1 MIIKTFELNKVNI
14 KNFNLFLFYGDN
26 DGFKDE
32 IVENICKQ
40 KNLKKTLFFEKEVLS
55 NIENFLNSISTKSF
69 FENEKIIVIKNTTD
83 KLKEI
88 VHDIY
93 ELQNPDITVILI
105 SDLLDKK
112 SKLRNFFEKTKNVM
126 CIPFYPDEHK
136 NLNIIANNF
145 FKKKDI
151 KISQQTINLIIDRA
165 NQSRQHLNNELQK
178 IENFALNKKEIKD
191 VDIIKLTNL
200 GKNYEISELVETCLA
215 KNQNKLLKIMNE
227 NHFSNEDVILILR
240 IFLIK
245 TKRLLNLAVN
255 SKPDKNFDEAIAKFK
270 PPIFWKEKP
279 YVKQQL
285 INWSESK
292 LKKLIN
298 DINEIELL
306 SKKNSQISQ
315 SLLLNF
321 IFENSET
328 VNN

>member
-1 MIIKTFELNKVNI
+1 MIIKNFELDKINI
-14 KNFNLFLFYGDN
+14 KNFNLFLLYGDN
-26 DGFKDE
+26 QGFKDE
-32 IVENICKQ
+32 IVEKICQQ
-40 KNLKKTLFFEKEVLS
+40 KRLKKTLYFEKEVLS

-69 FENEKIIVIKNTTD
+69 FENEKIIVVKSATD
-83 KLKEI
+83 KLKEVI
-88 VHDIY
+88 NDIY

-105 SDLLDKK
+105 SDLLEKK
-112 SKLRNFFEKTKNVM
+112 SKLRNFFEKTNNVI

-136 NLNIIANNF
+136 DLNMIANNF

-165 NQSRQHLNNELQK
+165 NQSRQHLNNELKK
-178 IENFALNKKEIKD
+178 IENFALNKKEIRD

-215 KNQNKLLKIMNE
+215 KNRNKLLKIMNE

-240 IFLIK
+240 IFLTK

-255 SKPDKNFDEAIAKFK
+255 SKPDKNFDEAISKFK

-285 INWSESK
+285 IIWSETK

-298 DINEIELL
+298 EINEIELL

-321 IFENSET
+321 IFENSKT

>member
-1 MIIKTFELNKVNI
+1 MIIKNFELDKINI

-26 DGFKDE
+26 QGFKDE
-32 IVENICKQ
+32 IVEKICQQ
-40 KNLKKTLFFEKEVLS
+40 KDLKKTLYFEKEVLS
-55 NIENFLNSISTKSF
+55 NTENFLNSISTKSF
-69 FENEKIIVIKNTTD
+69 FENEKIIVIKNATD

-88 VHDIY
+88 INDIY

-105 SDLLDKK
+105 SDLLEKK
-112 SKLRNFFEKTKNVM
+112 SKLRNFFEKTNNVI

-136 NLNIIANNF
+136 DLNMIANNF

-245 TKRLLNLAVN
+245 TKRLLNLALN
-255 SKPDKNFDEAIAKFK
+255 SKPNKNFDEAISKFR

-285 INWSESK
+285 INWSETK

-298 DINEIELL
+298 EINEIELL

-321 IFENSET
+321 IFENSKT

>member
-1 MIIKTFELNKVNI
+1 MIIKNFELDKINT
-14 KNFNLFLFYGDN
+14 KNFNLFLLYGDN
-26 DGFKDE
+26 QGFKDE
-32 IVENICKQ
+32 IVEKICQQ
-40 KNLKKTLFFEKEVLS
+40 KRLKKTLYFEKEVLS
-55 NIENFLNSISTKSF
+55 SIENFLNSISTRSF
-69 FENEKIIVIKNTTD
+69 FENEKIIVIKNATD
-83 KLKEI
+83 KLKEMI
-88 VHDIY
+88 NDIY
-93 ELQNPDITVILI
+93 ELQNSDITVILI

-112 SKLRNFFEKTKNVM
+112 SKIRNFFEKTKNVI

-136 NLNIIANNF
+136 DLNMIANNF
-145 FKKKDI
+145 FKKKGI

-165 NQSRQHLNNELQK
+165 NQSRQHLNNELKK
-178 IENFALNKKEIKD
+178 IENFSLNKKEIKD

-240 IFLIK
+240 IFLTK

-255 SKPDKNFDEAIAKFK
+255 SKPNKNFDEAISKFR
-270 PPIFWKEKP
+270 PPIFWKDKP
-279 YVKQQL
+279 YIKQQL

-298 DINEIELL
+298 EINEIELL

-321 IFENSET
+321 IFENSKT

>member
-1 MIIKTFELNKVNI
+1 MIIKNFELDKINI

-26 DGFKDE
+26 QGFKDE
-32 IVENICKQ
+32 IVEKICQQ
-40 KNLKKTLFFEKEVLS
+40 KDLKKTLYFEKEVLS
-55 NIENFLNSISTKSF
+55 NTENFLNSISTKSF
-69 FENEKIIVIKNTTD
+69 FENEKIIVIKNATD

-88 VHDIY
+88 INDIY

-105 SDLLDKK
+105 SDLLEKK
-112 SKLRNFFEKTKNVM
+112 SKLRNFFEKTNNVI

-136 NLNIIANNF
+136 DLNIIANNF

-245 TKRLLNLAVN
+245 TKRLLNLALN
-255 SKPDKNFDEAIAKFK
+255 SKPNKNFDEAISKFR

-298 DINEIELL
+298 EINEIELL

-321 IFENSET
+321 IFENSKT
-328 VNN
+328 VSN

>member
-1 MIIKTFELNKVNI
+1 MIIKNFELNKIDI
-14 KNFNLFLFYGDN
+14 KNFNLYLFYGDN
-26 DGFKDE
+26 QGFKDE
-32 IVENICKQ
+32 IIEKICQLKD
-40 KNLKKTLFFEKEVLS
+40 LKKTLYFEKEVLS
-55 NIENFLNSISTKSF
+55 NKENFLNSISTKSF
-69 FENEKIIVIKNTTD
+69 FENEKIIVIKNATD

-88 VHDIY
+88 INEIY
-93 ELQNPDITVILI
+93 EIENSDITIILN

-112 SKLRNFFEKTKNVM
+112 SKLRNFFEKTKNVI
-126 CIPFYPDEHK
+126 CTPFYPDEHK
-136 NLNIIANNF
+136 DLNIIANNF
-145 FKKKDI
+145 FKKKNI

-178 IENFALNKKEIKD
+178 IDNFALSKKEIKET
-191 VDIIKLTNL
+191 DIIKLTNL

-215 KNQNKLLKIMNE
+215 KNQNKLRKIMNE

-245 TKRLLNLAVN
+245 TKRLLNLTLN
-255 SKPDKNFDEAIAKFK
+255 SKPNKNFDEAISKFR

-321 IFENSET
+321 IFENSKT

>member
-1 MIIKTFELNKVNI
+1 MIVKNYQLESNNI
-14 KNFNLFLFYGDN
+14 KRYNFFLFYGDN
-26 DGFKDE
+26 EGLKDE
-32 IVENICKQ
+32 KINNIHKASRY
-40 KNLKKTLFFEKEVLS
+40 KKFLYYEKEIL
-55 NIENFLNSISTKSF
+55 NDIENFFNTVTTKSF
-69 FENEKIIVIKNTTD
+69 FDNEKIIVIKNATD

-88 VHDIY
+88 INDIY

-112 SKLRNFFEKTKNVM
+112 SKLRNFFEKTNNVI

-136 NLNIIANNF
+136 DLNIIANNF

-245 TKRLLNLAVN
+245 TKRLLNLAIN
-255 SKPDKNFDEAIAKFK
+255 SKPNKNFDEAISKFK

-285 INWSESK
+285 INWSDTK

-321 IFENSET
+321 IFENSKT

>member
-1 MIIKTFELNKVNI
+1 MIIKNFELDKINI

-26 DGFKDE
+26 QGFKDE
-32 IVENICKQ
+32 IVEKVCQQ
-40 KNLKKTLFFEKEVLS
+40 KDLKKTLYFEKEVLS
-55 NIENFLNSISTKSF
+55 NTENFLNSISTKSF
-69 FENEKIIVIKNTTD
+69 FENEKIIVIKNATD
-83 KLKEI
+83 KLKEMI
-88 VHDIY
+88 NDIY

-112 SKLRNFFEKTKNVM
+112 SKLRNFFEKTNNVI

-136 NLNIIANNF
+136 DLNMIANNF

-245 TKRLLNLAVN
+245 TKRLLNLAIN
-255 SKPDKNFDEAIAKFK
+255 SKPDKNFDEAISKFK

-279 YVKQQL
+279 YVKKQL
-285 INWSESK
+285 INWSATE

-321 IFENSET
+321 IFESSKT
-328 VNN
+328 FNN

>member
-1 MIIKTFELNKVNI
+1 MIIKNFELDKIDI

-26 DGFKDE
+26 QGFKDE
-32 IVENICKQ
+32 IVEKICQQ
-40 KNLKKTLFFEKEVLS
+40 KNLKKTLYFEKEVLS
-55 NIENFLNSISTKSF
+55 NTENFLNSISTKSF
-69 FENEKIIVIKNTTD
+69 FENEKIIVIKNATD
-83 KLKEI
+83 KLKEMI
-88 VHDIY
+88 NDIY

-112 SKLRNFFEKTKNVM
+112 SKLRNFFEKTNNVI

-136 NLNIIANNF
+136 DLNMIANNF

-245 TKRLLNLAVN
+245 TKRLLNLALN
-255 SKPDKNFDEAIAKFK
+255 SKPNKNFDEAISKFR

-321 IFENSET
+321 IFESSKT
-328 VNN
+328 FNN

>member
-240 IFLIK
+240 IFLTK

-255 SKPDKNFDEAIAKFK
+255 SKPNKNFDEAISKYK

-279 YVKQQL
+279 YVKKQL
-285 INWSESK
+285 INWPESK
-292 LKKLIN
+292 LKKLI
-298 DINEIELL
+298 DEINEIELL

-321 IFENSET
+321 IFENSKT
-328 VNN
+328 ANN

>member
-1 MIIKTFELNKVNI
+1 MIIKNFELVKINI
-14 KNFNLFLFYGDN
+14 KDFNLFLFYGDN
-26 DGFKDE
+26 QGFKDE
-32 IVENICKQ
+32 IIEKICQQ
-40 KNLKKTLFFEKEVLS
+40 KNLKKTLYFEKEVLS
-55 NIENFLNSISTKSF
+55 NKENFLNSISTQSF
-69 FENEKIIVIKNTTD
+69 FEKEKIIVIKNATD

-88 VHDIY
+88 INEIY
-93 ELQNPDITVILI
+93 EIENLDITVILV

-112 SKLRNFFEKTKNVM
+112 SKLRNFFEKTKKVI

-136 NLNIIANNF
+136 DLNIIANNF
-145 FKKKDI
+145 FKKRGI

-165 NQSRQHLNNELQK
+165 NQNRQHLNNELQK
-178 IENFALNKKEIKD
+178 IENFSLNNKQINNN
-191 VDIIKLTNL
+191 DIIKLTNL
-200 GKNYEISELVETCLA
+200 GKNYEISELVDTCLA

-227 NHFSNEDVILILR
+227 NNFSNEDVILILR

-245 TKRLLNLAVN
+245 TKRLLNLAAN
-255 SKPDKNFDEAIAKFK
+255 SKPNKNFDEAISNFR

-285 INWSESK
+285 INWSETK
-292 LKKLIN
+292 LKRLIN

-321 IFENSET
+321 IFENSKT

>member
-1 MIIKTFELNKVNI
+1 MIIKNFELDKINI

-26 DGFKDE
+26 QGFKDE
-32 IVENICKQ
+32 IVEKICQQ
-40 KNLKKTLFFEKEVLS
+40 KDLKKTLYFEKEVLS
-55 NIENFLNSISTKSF
+55 NTENFLNSISTKSF
-69 FENEKIIVIKNTTD
+69 FENEKIIVIKNATD

-88 VHDIY
+88 INDIY

-105 SDLLDKK
+105 SDLLEKK
-112 SKLRNFFEKTKNVM
+112 SKLRNFFEKTNNVI

-136 NLNIIANNF
+136 DLNIIANNF

-151 KISQQTINLIIDRA
+151 QISQQTINLIIDRA

-240 IFLIK
+240 IFLTK

-255 SKPDKNFDEAIAKFK
+255 SKPNKNFDEAISKFR

-298 DINEIELL
+298 EINEIELL

-321 IFENSET
+321 IFENSKT
-328 VNN
+328 VSN

>member
-1 MIIKTFELNKVNI
+1 MIIKNFELDKINI

-26 DGFKDE
+26 QGFKDE
-32 IVENICKQ
+32 IVEKICQQ
-40 KNLKKTLFFEKEVLS
+40 KDLKKTLYFEKEVLS
-55 NIENFLNSISTKSF
+55 NTENFLNSISTKSF
-69 FENEKIIVIKNTTD
+69 FENEKIIVIKNATD

-88 VHDIY
+88 INDIY

-105 SDLLDKK
+105 SDLLEKK
-112 SKLRNFFEKTKNVM
+112 SKLRNFFEKTNNVI

-136 NLNIIANNF
+136 DLNMIANNF

-245 TKRLLNLAVN
+245 TKRLLNLALN
-255 SKPDKNFDEAIAKFK
+255 SKPNKNFDEAISKFR

-298 DINEIELL
+298 EINEIELL

-321 IFENSET
+321 IFENSKT

>member
-1 MIIKTFELNKVNI
+1 MIIKNFELDKINI
-14 KNFNLFLFYGDN
+14 KNFNLFLLYGDN
-26 DGFKDE
+26 QGFKDE
-32 IVENICKQ
+32 IVEKICQQ
-40 KNLKKTLFFEKEVLS
+40 KRLKKTLYFEKEVLS
-55 NIENFLNSISTKSF
+55 SIENFLNSFSTRSF
-69 FENEKIIVIKNTTD
+69 FENEKIIVIKNATD
-83 KLKEI
+83 KLKEMI
-88 VHDIY
+88 NDIY
-93 ELQNPDITVILI
+93 ELQNSDITVILI

-112 SKLRNFFEKTKNVM
+112 SKIRNFFEKTKNVI

-136 NLNIIANNF
+136 DLNMIANNF
-145 FKKKDI
+145 FKKKGI

-165 NQSRQHLNNELQK
+165 NQSRQHLNNELKK
-178 IENFALNKKEIKD
+178 IENFSLNKKEIKD

-240 IFLIK
+240 IFLTK

-255 SKPDKNFDEAIAKFK
+255 SKPNKNFDEAISKFR

-279 YVKQQL
+279 YIKQQL

-298 DINEIELL
+298 EINEIELL

-321 IFENSET
+321 IFENSKT

>member
-1 MIIKTFELNKVNI
+1 MIIKNFELDKINI

-26 DGFKDE
+26 QGFKDE
-32 IVENICKQ
+32 IVEKICQQ
-40 KNLKKTLFFEKEVLS
+40 KNLKKTLYFEKEVLS
-55 NIENFLNSISTKSF
+55 NTENFLNSISTKSF
-69 FENEKIIVIKNTTD
+69 FENEKIIVIKNATD

-88 VHDIY
+88 INDIY

-105 SDLLDKK
+105 SDLLEKK
-112 SKLRNFFEKTKNVM
+112 SKLRNFFEKTNNVI

-136 NLNIIANNF
+136 DLNMIANNF

-245 TKRLLNLAVN
+245 TKRLLNLALN
-255 SKPDKNFDEAIAKFK
+255 SKPNKNFDEAISKFR

-298 DINEIELL
+298 EINEIELL

-321 IFENSET
+321 IFENSKT
-328 VNN
+328 VSN

>member
-1 MIIKTFELNKVNI
+1 MIIKNFELDKINI
-14 KNFNLFLFYGDN
+14 KKFNLFLFYGDN
-26 DGFKDE
+26 QGFKDE
-32 IVENICKQ
+32 IVEKICQQ
-40 KNLKKTLFFEKEVLS
+40 KNLKKTLYFEKEVLS
-55 NIENFLNSISTKSF
+55 NTENFLNSISTKSF
-69 FENEKIIVIKNTTD
+69 FENEKIIVIKNATD
-83 KLKEI
+83 KLKEMI
-88 VHDIY
+88 NDIY

-112 SKLRNFFEKTKNVM
+112 SKLRNFFEKTNNVI

-136 NLNIIANNF
+136 DLNMIANNF

-240 IFLIK
+240 IFLTK

-255 SKPDKNFDEAIAKFK
+255 SKPNKNFDEAISKFR

-298 DINEIELL
+298 EINEIELL

-321 IFENSET
+321 IFENSKT

>member
-1 MIIKTFELNKVNI
+1 MIIKNFDLDKI
-14 KNFNLFLFYGDN
+14 DLKNFNLFLFYGDN
-26 DGFKDE
+26 QGFKDE
-32 IVENICKQ
+32 IVEKICQQ
-40 KNLKKTLFFEKEVLS
+40 KNLKKTLYFEKEVLS

-69 FENEKIIVIKNTTD
+69 FENEKIIVIKNATD

-88 VHDIY
+88 INDIY

-105 SDLLDKK
+105 SDLLEKK
-112 SKLRNFFEKTKNVM
+112 SKLRNFFEKTNNVI

-136 NLNIIANNF
+136 NLNMIANNF
-145 FKKKDI
+145 FKKKGI

-165 NQSRQHLNNELQK
+165 NQSRQHLNNELKK
-178 IENFALNKKEIKD
+178 IENFALNKKEIRD

-215 KNQNKLLKIMNE
+215 KNRNKLLKIMNE

-240 IFLIK
+240 IFLTK

-255 SKPDKNFDEAIAKFK
+255 SKPNKNFDEAISNFR

-292 LKKLIN
+292 LKKLI
-298 DINEIELL
+298 DEINEIELL

-321 IFENSET
+321 IFENSKT

>member
-1 MIIKTFELNKVNI
+1 MI
-14 KNFNLFLFYGDN
+14 
-26 DGFKDE
+26 
-32 IVENICKQ
+32 
-40 KNLKKTLFFEKEVLS
+40 
-55 NIENFLNSISTKSF
+55 
-69 FENEKIIVIKNTTD
+69 NE
-83 KLKEI
+83 
-88 VHDIY
+88 IY
-93 ELQNPDITVILI
+93 ELQNSDITVILI

-112 SKLRNFFEKTKNVM
+112 SKLRNFFEKTNNVI
-126 CIPFYPDEHK
+126 CIPFYPDEYK
-136 NLNIIANNF
+136 DLNIIANNF

-165 NQSRQHLNNELQK
+165 NQSRQHLNNELKK

-240 IFLIK
+240 IFLTK

-255 SKPDKNFDEAIAKFK
+255 SKPNKNFDEAISNFR

-285 INWSESK
+285 INWPESK
-292 LKKLIN
+292 LKKLIY
-298 DINEIELL
+298 
-306 SKKNSQISQ
+306 
-315 SLLLNF
+315 
-321 IFENSET
+321 
-328 VNN
+328 

>member
-306 SKKNSQISQ
+306 SKKNNQISQ

-321 IFENSET
+321 IFENSKT

>member
-1 MIIKTFELNKVNI
+1 MIIKNFELDKINI

-26 DGFKDE
+26 QGFKDE
-32 IVENICKQ
+32 IVEKICQQ
-40 KNLKKTLFFEKEVLS
+40 KDLKKTLYFEKEVLS
-55 NIENFLNSISTKSF
+55 NTENFLNSISTKSF
-69 FENEKIIVIKNTTD
+69 FENEKIIVIKNATD

-88 VHDIY
+88 INDIF

-112 SKLRNFFEKTKNVM
+112 SKLRNFFEKTKNII

-136 NLNIIANNF
+136 DLNMIANNF

-178 IENFALNKKEIKD
+178 IENFTLNKKEIKD
-191 VDIIKLTNL
+191 VDIIKLTNQ

-240 IFLIK
+240 IFLTK

-255 SKPDKNFDEAIAKFK
+255 SKPDKNFDEAISKFK

-285 INWSESK
+285 IIWSETK

-298 DINEIELL
+298 EINEIELL

-321 IFENSET
+321 IFENSKT

>member
-1 MIIKTFELNKVNI
+1 MIIKNFELDKINI

-26 DGFKDE
+26 QGFKDE
-32 IVENICKQ
+32 IVEKICQQ
-40 KNLKKTLFFEKEVLS
+40 KDLKKTLYFEKEVLS
-55 NIENFLNSISTKSF
+55 NTENFLNSISTKSF
-69 FENEKIIVIKNTTD
+69 FENEKIIVIKNATD

-88 VHDIY
+88 VNDIY

-112 SKLRNFFEKTKNVM
+112 SKLRNFFEKTKNII

-136 NLNIIANNF
+136 DLNMIANNF

-165 NQSRQHLNNELQK
+165 NQSRQHLSNELQK
-178 IENFALNKKEIKD
+178 IENFTLNKKEIKD
-191 VDIIKLTNL
+191 VDIIKLTNQ

-240 IFLIK
+240 IFLTK

-255 SKPDKNFDEAIAKFK
+255 SKPDKNFDKAISNFR

-321 IFENSET
+321 IFESSKT

>member
-1 MIIKTFELNKVNI
+1 MIIKNFELDKINI

-26 DGFKDE
+26 QGFKDE
-32 IVENICKQ
+32 IVEKICQQ
-40 KNLKKTLFFEKEVLS
+40 KDLKKTLYFEKEVLS
-55 NIENFLNSISTKSF
+55 YTENFLNSISTKSF
-69 FENEKIIVIKNTTD
+69 FENEKIIVIKNATD

-88 VHDIY
+88 INDIY

-105 SDLLDKK
+105 SDLLEKK
-112 SKLRNFFEKTKNVM
+112 SKLRNFFEKTNNVI

-136 NLNIIANNF
+136 DLNMIANNF

-245 TKRLLNLAVN
+245 TKRLLNLAIN
-255 SKPDKNFDEAIAKFK
+255 SKPNKNFDEAISKFK

-285 INWSESK
+285 INWSDTK

-306 SKKNSQISQ
+306 SKKNSHISQ

-321 IFENSET
+321 IFESSKT

>member
-1 MIIKTFELNKVNI
+1 M
-14 KNFNLFLFYGDN
+14 FLFYGDN
-26 DGFKDE
+26 QGFKDE
-32 IVENICKQ
+32 IAEKICQQ
-40 KNLKKTLFFEKEVLS
+40 KNLKKTLYFEKEVLS

-69 FENEKIIVIKNTTD
+69 FENEKIIVIKNATD
-83 KLKEI
+83 KLKEMI
-88 VHDIY
+88 NEIY
-93 ELQNPDITVILI
+93 ELQNSDITVILF

-112 SKLRNFFEKTKNVM
+112 SKLRNFFEKTNNVI

-136 NLNIIANNF
+136 NLNMIANNF

-165 NQSRQHLNNELQK
+165 NQSRQHLNSELQK
-178 IENFALNKKEIKD
+178 IENFAFSKKEIKD

-245 TKRLLNLAVN
+245 TKRLLNLALN
-255 SKPDKNFDEAIAKFK
+255 SKPNKNFDEAISKFR

-298 DINEIELL
+298 EINEIELL

-321 IFENSET
+321 IFENSKT

>member
-1 MIIKTFELNKVNI
+1 MIIKNFELDKINI
-14 KNFNLFLFYGDN
+14 KKFNLFLFYGDN
-26 DGFKDE
+26 QGFKDE
-32 IVENICKQ
+32 IVEKICQQ
-40 KNLKKTLFFEKEVLS
+40 KNLKKTLYFEKEVLS
-55 NIENFLNSISTKSF
+55 NTENFLNSISTKSF
-69 FENEKIIVIKNTTD
+69 FENEKIIVIKNATD

-88 VHDIY
+88 INDIY

-105 SDLLDKK
+105 SDLLEKK
-112 SKLRNFFEKTKNVM
+112 SKLRNFFEKTNNVI

-136 NLNIIANNF
+136 DLNIIANNF

-151 KISQQTINLIIDRA
+151 QISQQTINLIIDRA

-245 TKRLLNLAVN
+245 TKRLLNLALN
-255 SKPDKNFDEAIAKFK
+255 SKPNKNFDEAISKFR

-298 DINEIELL
+298 EINEIELL

-321 IFENSET
+321 IFENSKT
-328 VNN
+328 VSN

>member
-1 MIIKTFELNKVNI
+1 MIIKNFELNKIDI
-14 KNFNLFLFYGDN
+14 KNFNLYLFYGDN
-26 DGFKDE
+26 QGFKDE
-32 IVENICKQ
+32 IIEKICQLKD
-40 KNLKKTLFFEKEVLS
+40 LKKTLYFEKEVLS
-55 NIENFLNSISTKSF
+55 NKENFLNSISTKSF
-69 FENEKIIVIKNTTD
+69 FENEKIIVIKNATD

-88 VHDIY
+88 INEIY
-93 ELQNPDITVILI
+93 EIENSDITIILN

-112 SKLRNFFEKTKNVM
+112 SKLRNFFEKTKNVI
-126 CIPFYPDEHK
+126 CTPFYPDEHK
-136 NLNIIANNF
+136 DLNIIANNF
-145 FKKKDI
+145 FKKKNI

-165 NQSRQHLNNELQK
+165 NQSRQHLNSELQK
-178 IENFALNKKEIKD
+178 IENFTLSKKEVKD
-191 VDIIKLTNL
+191 IDIIKLTNL

-215 KNQNKLLKIMNE
+215 KNHNKLLKIMNE

-245 TKRLLNLAVN
+245 TKRLLNLTLN
-255 SKPDKNFDEAIAKFK
+255 SKPNKNFDEAISKFR

-321 IFENSET
+321 IFENSKT

>member
-1 MIIKTFELNKVNI
+1 MIIKNFELDKIDI

-26 DGFKDE
+26 QGFKDE
-32 IVENICKQ
+32 IAEKICQQ
-40 KNLKKTLFFEKEVLS
+40 KNLKKTLYFEKEVLS
-55 NIENFLNSISTKSF
+55 NTENFLNSISSKSF
-69 FENEKIIVIKNTTD
+69 FENEKIIVIKNATD

-88 VHDIY
+88 INDIY

-105 SDLLDKK
+105 SDLLEKK
-112 SKLRNFFEKTKNVM
+112 SKLRNFFEKTNNVI

-136 NLNIIANNF
+136 DLNIIANNF

-245 TKRLLNLAVN
+245 TKRLLNLALN
-255 SKPDKNFDEAIAKFK
+255 SKPNKNFDEAISKFR

-298 DINEIELL
+298 EINEIELL

-321 IFENSET
+321 IFENSKT
-328 VNN
+328 VSN

>member
-1 MIIKTFELNKVNI
+1 MIIKNFELDKINI

-26 DGFKDE
+26 QGFKDE
-32 IVENICKQ
+32 IVEKICKQ

-69 FENEKIIVIKNTTD
+69 FENEKIIVIKNATD

-88 VHDIY
+88 INDIY
-93 ELQNPDITVILI
+93 ELQNPDITVILV
-105 SDLLDKK
+105 SDLLNKK
-112 SKLRNFFEKTKNVM
+112 SKLRNFFEKTKNVI

-136 NLNIIANNF
+136 NLNMIANNF

-178 IENFALNKKEIKD
+178 IENFALSKKEIKD

-245 TKRLLNLAVN
+245 TKRLLDLAIN
-255 SKPDKNFDEAIAKFK
+255 SKPDKSFDEAISKFK
-270 PPIFWKEKP
+270 PTIFWKERP

-306 SKKNSQISQ
+306 SKKNNQISQ

-321 IFENSET
+321 IFENSKT

>member
-1 MIIKTFELNKVNI
+1 MIIKNFELDKINI

-26 DGFKDE
+26 QGFKDE
-32 IVENICKQ
+32 IVEKICQQ
-40 KNLKKTLFFEKEVLS
+40 KDLKKTLYFEKEVLS
-55 NIENFLNSISTKSF
+55 NTENFLNSISTKSF
-69 FENEKIIVIKNTTD
+69 FENEKIIVIKNATD

-88 VHDIY
+88 INDIY

-105 SDLLDKK
+105 SDLLEKK
-112 SKLRNFFEKTKNVM
+112 SKLRNFFEKTNNVI

-136 NLNIIANNF
+136 DLNMIANNF

-245 TKRLLNLAVN
+245 TKRLLNLALN
-255 SKPDKNFDEAIAKFK
+255 SKPNKNFDEAISKFR

-298 DINEIELL
+298 EINEIELL

-321 IFENSET
+321 IFENSKT
-328 VNN
+328 VSN

>member
-1 MIIKTFELNKVNI
+1 MIIKNFELDKINI

-26 DGFKDE
+26 QGFKDE
-32 IVENICKQ
+32 IVEKICQQ
-40 KNLKKTLFFEKEVLS
+40 KDLKKTLYFEKEVLS
-55 NIENFLNSISTKSF
+55 NTENFLNSISTKSF
-69 FENEKIIVIKNTTD
+69 FENEKIIVIKNATD

-88 VHDIY
+88 INDIY

-105 SDLLDKK
+105 SDLLEKK
-112 SKLRNFFEKTKNVM
+112 SKLRNFFEKTNNVI

-136 NLNIIANNF
+136 DLNIIANNF

-151 KISQQTINLIIDRA
+151 QISQQTINLIIDRA

-240 IFLIK
+240 IFLTK

-255 SKPDKNFDEAIAKFK
+255 SKPNKNFDKAISNFR

-298 DINEIELL
+298 EINEIELL

-321 IFENSET
+321 IFENSKT

>member
-1 MIIKTFELNKVNI
+1 MIIKNFELDKINI

-26 DGFKDE
+26 QGFKDE
-32 IVENICKQ
+32 IVEKICQQ
-40 KNLKKTLFFEKEVLS
+40 KNLKKTLYFEKEVLS
-55 NIENFLNSISTKSF
+55 DSENFLNSISTKSF
-69 FENEKIIVIKNTTD
+69 FENEKIIVIKNATD

-88 VHDIY
+88 INDIY

-112 SKLRNFFEKTKNVM
+112 SKLRNFFEKTKNVI

-136 NLNIIANNF
+136 DLNMIANNF

-151 KISQQTINLIIDRA
+151 KISQQTINLIIERA

-240 IFLIK
+240 IFLTK
-245 TKRLLNLAVN
+245 TKRLLNLAEN
-255 SKPDKNFDEAIAKFK
+255 SKPNKNFDEAISKFK

-321 IFENSET
+321 IFENSKT

>member
-1 MIIKTFELNKVNI
+1 MIIKNFELDKINI

-26 DGFKDE
+26 QGFKDE
-32 IVENICKQ
+32 IVEKICKQ

-69 FENEKIIVIKNTTD
+69 FENEKIIVIKNATD

-88 VHDIY
+88 INDIY
-93 ELQNPDITVILI
+93 ELQNPDITVILV
-105 SDLLDKK
+105 SDLLNKK
-112 SKLRNFFEKTKNVM
+112 SKLRNFFEKTKNVI

-136 NLNIIANNF
+136 NLNMIANNF

-178 IENFALNKKEIKD
+178 IENFALSKKEIKD

-245 TKRLLNLAVN
+245 TKRLLDLAIN
-255 SKPDKNFDEAIAKFK
+255 SKPDKNFDEAISKFK
-270 PPIFWKEKP
+270 PTIFWKERP
-279 YVKQQL
+279 FVKQQL

-306 SKKNSQISQ
+306 SKKNNQISQ

-321 IFENSET
+321 IFENSKT

>member
-1 MIIKTFELNKVNI
+1 MIIKNFELDKINI
-14 KNFNLFLFYGDN
+14 KNFNLFLLYGDN
-26 DGFKDE
+26 QGFKDE
-32 IVENICKQ
+32 IVEKICQQ
-40 KNLKKTLFFEKEVLS
+40 KRLKKTLYFEKEVLS
-55 NIENFLNSISTKSF
+55 NIENFLNSISTRSF
-69 FENEKIIVIKNTTD
+69 FENEKIIVIKNATD
-83 KLKEI
+83 KLKEMI
-88 VHDIY
+88 NDIY
-93 ELQNPDITVILI
+93 ELQNSDITVILI

-112 SKLRNFFEKTKNVM
+112 SKIRNFFEKTKNVI

-136 NLNIIANNF
+136 DLNMIANNF
-145 FKKKDI
+145 FKKKGI

-165 NQSRQHLNNELQK
+165 NQSRQHLNNELKK
-178 IENFALNKKEIKD
+178 IENFSLNKKEIKD

-240 IFLIK
+240 IFLTK

-255 SKPDKNFDEAIAKFK
+255 SKPNKNFDEAISKFR
-270 PPIFWKEKP
+270 PPIFWKDKP
-279 YVKQQL
+279 YIKQQL

-298 DINEIELL
+298 EINEIELL

-321 IFENSET
+321 IFENSKT

>member
-1 MIIKTFELNKVNI
+1 MIIKNFELNKIDI
-14 KNFNLFLFYGDN
+14 KNFNLYLFYGDN
-26 DGFKDE
+26 QGFKDE
-32 IVENICKQ
+32 IIEKICQLKD
-40 KNLKKTLFFEKEVLS
+40 LKKTLYFEKEVLS
-55 NIENFLNSISTKSF
+55 NKENFLNSISTKSF
-69 FENEKIIVIKNTTD
+69 FENEKIIVIKNATD

-88 VHDIY
+88 INEIY
-93 ELQNPDITVILI
+93 EIENSDITIILN

-112 SKLRNFFEKTKNVM
+112 SKLRNFFEKTKNVI
-126 CIPFYPDEHK
+126 CTPFYPDEHK
-136 NLNIIANNF
+136 DLNIIANNF
-145 FKKKDI
+145 FKKKNI

-165 NQSRQHLNNELQK
+165 NQSRQHLNSELQK
-178 IENFALNKKEIKD
+178 IENFALDKKEIKD

-245 TKRLLNLAVN
+245 TKRLLNLAIN
-255 SKPDKNFDEAIAKFK
+255 SKPDKNFDEAISKFK

-285 INWSESK
+285 INWSDTK

-321 IFENSET
+321 IFESSKT